1 MKKICSFVLMTSMI
15 VGVII
20 AKNLSPLGMSTQKED
35 VGISKSENVLNQ
47 RLKAKGASAGSLS
60 VVVSGKSMALTFDND
75 EVQPWTIGD
84 GFIQSG
90 KQKQENG
97 SSTLSFSYQSDKKT
111 EVSFEWMN
119 TDSRYHTLKMY
130 ADGIC
135 KGEQNGSSWNTV
147 RFFLDKGKHIVT
159 FEDTISDYRS
169 YYNQWGLLR
178 NICVREIL
186 PLESAVLTAKS
197 QPLKFVNESE
207 YPWTIEDGYIQ
218 SGNYNYQNTSSRFS
232 TTFKI
237 DKVSKFSFERC
248 SGRYD
253 GGFQDYYRA
262 GDYHNSSFYING
274 KLYSNDYNRIAF
286 GTSCVVLTPGTYTVE
301 WVDTMNNNSSYT
313 YLSQI
318 RNIELSSNWI
328 NIDLPKAG
336 TLGVDVLYQVSV
348 LDDVELL
355 KVTGNLNSDDWANI
369 KKMNNL
375 MGLDL
380 SGAKCN
386 SVPNSAFDGLSRL
399 SYVVLPEGIESIGQ
413 YAFRGTQI
421 QNITIPSSVKT
432 IGQYA
437 FNDVSRLASVN
448 FAKDS
453 QLQYIGY
460 KCFSGTGISEFI
472 MPNSVAKLG
481 SENHYN
487 EDRGDYYTYVF
498 SDCVNLKKIHFS
510 DALMVL
516 ENYVCNNCYNL
527 EDVELPKNLEVIRN
541 GAFYRTSSLRSI
553 KFPESLRTIDNEA
566 FYQTGLDS
574 VKLPTKLTSLASY
587 VFYDS
592 DNIKYVELPS
602 YMSSYDR
609 CFSNCNG
616 IEKIVCKSATPPSV
630 ANDIIEGGPDKSKVT
645 LVVPSFSVANYKLDS
660 YWYRFGDIQEMNI
673 DLDYWRIASALSLTN
688 NRRMGGKPDVELYYE
703 GQLMVSGNAPMILKN
718 FDIFVSESNPSRLL
732 NDCAS
737 MTADQIT
744 SHFSV
749 DANRWYFLT
758 PLHDID
764 LTKVTH
770 SNNASFVF
778 RYYDGASRAANGT
791 GNSWKNVDNGK
802 LLAGKGYIFQCNS
815 SGMINL
821 PCAAAS
827 HVQVLNTNDVTTRL
841 ETHEATASANKN
853 WNYVGNPYPAYYDV
867 YYMDFTAPIT
877 VWTGDTYKA
886 YSIVDDEFVLRPM
899 QSFFVQKPDAVDNI
913 VFHKEG
919 RQMTSGIER
928 ASTAKARTQYS
939 SNLNRKFFNLEI
951 SNDEDLKDETRLV
964 INEKAQMGYELEL
977 DASKFMSMNA
987 AVPQIFTLD
996 DEGISYAINERPLE
1010 SGSIALGYLAAKD
1023 GFYTISAVKAE
1034 GEIMLFDKEQNKY
1047 IDLSAQDYTF
1057 FTHSTNGVNKTRF
1070 VLKINTKGGTIT
1082 DINSAAT
1089 SKTKITGSKGSV
1101 VITTDTDA
1109 HVVVNSLSGVTV
1121 FNGQVSAGNQ
1131 TISLPTGIY
1140 IIKVNNTSSKII
1152 VY

>member
-1 MKKICSFVLMTSMI
+1 
-15 VGVII
+15 
-20 AKNLSPLGMSTQKED
+20 
-35 VGISKSENVLNQ
+35 
-47 RLKAKGASAGSLS
+47 
-60 VVVSGKSMALTFDND
+60 
-75 EVQPWTIGD
+75 
-84 GFIQSG
+84 
-90 KQKQENG
+90 
-97 SSTLSFSYQSDKKT
+97 
-111 EVSFEWMN
+111 
-119 TDSRYHTLKMY
+119 
-130 ADGIC
+130 
-135 KGEQNGSSWNTV
+135 
-147 RFFLDKGKHIVT
+147 
-159 FEDTISDYRS
+159 
-169 YYNQWGLLR
+169 
-178 NICVREIL
+178 
-186 PLESAVLTAKS
+186 
-197 QPLKFVNESE
+197 
-207 YPWTIEDGYIQ
+207 
-218 SGNYNYQNTSSRFS
+218 
-232 TTFKI
+232 
-237 DKVSKFSFERC
+237 
-248 SGRYD
+248 
-253 GGFQDYYRA
+253 
-262 GDYHNSSFYING
+262 
-274 KLYSNDYNRIAF
+274 
-286 GTSCVVLTPGTYTVE
+286 
-301 WVDTMNNNSSYT
+301 
-313 YLSQI
+313 
-318 RNIELSSNWI
+318 
-328 NIDLPKAG
+328 
-336 TLGVDVLYQVSV
+336 
-348 LDDVELL
+348 
-355 KVTGNLNSDDWANI
+355 
-369 KKMNNL
+369 
-375 MGLDL
+375 
-380 SGAKCN
+380 
-386 SVPNSAFDGLSRL
+386 
-399 SYVVLPEGIESIGQ
+399 
-413 YAFRGTQI
+413 
-421 QNITIPSSVKT
+421 
-432 IGQYA
+432 
-437 FNDVSRLASVN
+437 
-448 FAKDS
+448 
-453 QLQYIGY
+453 
-460 KCFSGTGISEFI
+460 
-472 MPNSVAKLG
+472 
-481 SENHYN
+481 
-487 EDRGDYYTYVF
+487 
-498 SDCVNLKKIHFS
+498 
-510 DALMVL
+510 
-516 ENYVCNNCYNL
+516 
-527 EDVELPKNLEVIRN
+527 
-541 GAFYRTSSLRSI
+541 
-553 KFPESLRTIDNEA
+553 
-566 FYQTGLDS
+566 
-574 VKLPTKLTSLASY
+574 
-587 VFYDS
+587 
-592 DNIKYVELPS
+592 
-602 YMSSYDR
+602 
-609 CFSNCNG
+609 
-616 IEKIVCKSATPPSV
+616 
-630 ANDIIEGGPDKSKVT
+630 
-645 LVVPSFSVANYKLDS
+645 
-660 YWYRFGDIQEMNI
+660 MNI

-688 NRRMGGKPDVELYYE
+688 NRRMGGKPDVELYYD
-703 GQLMVSGNAPMILKN
+703 GQLMVSGNAPMTLKN

-877 VWTGDTYKA
+877 VWTGNTYKA

-928 ASTAKARTQYS
+928 ASTAKARTQSS

-1057 FTHSTNGVNKTRF
+1057 YTHSTNGVNKTRF

-1089 SKTKITGSKGSV
+1089 SKTKITGSNGSV
-1101 VITTDTDA
+1101 TITTDTDA